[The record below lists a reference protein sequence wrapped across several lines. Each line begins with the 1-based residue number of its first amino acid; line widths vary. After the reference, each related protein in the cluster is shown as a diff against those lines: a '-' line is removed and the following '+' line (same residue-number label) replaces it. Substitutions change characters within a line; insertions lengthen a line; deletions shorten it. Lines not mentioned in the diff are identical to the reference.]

1 MKPLSILTIILALS
15 LSALTSPCLAQGK
28 EAHAAGFTS
37 DNKIERAQKL
47 FFSDQYEEAEKIFR
61 ESLAASPDDAE
72 IMAWLAQTLAYK
84 MGEQAKRGASKLSLI
99 SDGAEL
105 KSLYTKAYKLDP
117 TNERAQLGYAILL
130 RDLPGLL
137 GGDLDQAENI
147 LSDLIE
153 ANPEKVLAYH
163 HLGNLYIRKKEDY
176 QKGLHFLKRA
186 LTVAKE
192 KELTDEEA
200 YYLNH
205 TYHSI
210 GKTYLEELDE
220 PKQAL
225 DYITKA
231 LELKPEFPLAMLD
244 LTETYRQLDQIENA
258 KSELF
263 KAVAY
268 CKEHKYKMYY
278 SDIKK
283 SARQLNVSKDIDL

>member
-1 MKPLSILTIILALS
+1 MILALS
-15 LSALTSPCLAQGK
+15 ASVLVSPCLTQGK

-61 ESLAASPDDAE
+61 DSLAANPDDAE
-72 IMAWLAQTLAYK
+72 TMAWLAQTLAYK

-117 TNERAQLGYAILL
+117 KNERAMLGYAILL

-137 GGDLDQAENI
+137 GGDLDEAETI
-147 LSDLIE
+147 LSNLIE
-153 ANPEKVLAYH
+153 ENPEKVLAYH

-186 LTVAKE
+186 LEIAKE
-192 KELTDEEA
+192 KELTDEESF
-200 YYLNH
+200 YLNH

-220 PKQAL
+220 PQQAL
-225 DYITKA
+225 DYISKA

-244 LTETYRQLDQIENA
+244 LTEAYRQLDQLDQA
-258 KSELF
+258 KSLLF
-263 KAVAY
+263 KTVAY

-283 SARQLNVSKDIDL
+283 SARQLKVSSEIDL